1 MGPHNEPCAEQ
12 VCVCVPDHTSVEC
25 NLWERMTIEQAT
37 GARCAAITVTVPE
50 GGVTTLYS
58 KVVTHT
64 SAQASSKS
72 SCRCAFQHEPMG
84 YSHVNLN
91 SKDTYFFLAS
101 KAWCFLHFST
111 HLSSM
116 CGCHL
121 FFGCNS
127 AADTVTRAICLPV
140 KARGCLHKVEHVP
153 QMTLLTQH
161 SVHTGYN

>member
-1 MGPHNEPCAEQ
+1 MDACFFKGAKQWAHIMNLVPSRC
-12 VCVCVPDHTSVEC
+12 VCVCAPRHTSVEC

-91 SKDTYFFLAS
+91 SKDTY
-101 KAWCFLHFST
+101 
-111 HLSSM
+111 
-116 CGCHL
+116 L
-121 FFGCNS
+121 FFRIKSMVFSSLFNPFEQYVWVSLVFWLQLCCRHSNTGNLS
-127 AADTVTRAICLPV
+127 AC
-140 KARGCLHKVEHVP
+140 
-153 QMTLLTQH
+153 
-161 SVHTGYN
+161 